1 MHTIIGKIIRFFLWL
16 LSSFIIL
23 MLLIGLAKFNWNIS
37 DYIGFLNARDRKT
50 ARWQLT
56 ISHPSSLGY
65 VFRGNG
71 SELDSG
77 TILSGDLLTG
87 ELLTGEESTWLDAY
101 DPSLETDLNAIPE
114 DELTGNISTDEGFG
128 FTGTEETT
136 SASNSGDDKAQLL
149 NLIRQRELNN

>member
-1 MHTIIGKIIRFFLWL
+1 
-16 LSSFIIL
+16 
-23 MLLIGLAKFNWNIS
+23 
-37 DYIGFLNARDRKT
+37 
-50 ARWQLT
+50 
-56 ISHPSSLGY
+56 
-65 VFRGNG
+65 
-71 SELDSG
+71 
-77 TILSGDLLTG
+77 
-87 ELLTGEESTWLDAY
+87 LDAY